1 MQIRLLRDMSKN
13 TTSSEAPSTVKGPLW
28 ETATHFNTDIGP
40 HHIGIRNSSS
50 FLDPQVLLLL
60 LCCPDLPHLKA
71 THWKELSWNP
81 NQVKVTWTHLQKTW
95 KCSEAAILDLP
106 ICVTM
111 FWIVAALKHYP
122 SLSETLAPGA
132 GLRWCLKASKI
143 WWNTTH

>member
-13 TTSSEAPSTVKGPLW
+13 TTSSEASSTVKGPFW
-28 ETATHFNTDIGP
+28 ETATHFNRHWATSNWDQKFFKFLGP
-40 HHIGIRNSSS
+40 TGS
-50 FLDPQVLLLL
+50 LLLL
-60 LCCPDLPHLKA
+60 SCPDLPHLKA
-71 THWKELSWNP
+71 TRWKELSWNP
-81 NQVKVTWTHLQKTW
+81 NQVKVTWTHLQKKW
-95 KCSEAAILDLP
+95 KCSEAAVLDLP

-122 SLSETLAPGA
+122 SLSKALAPGA